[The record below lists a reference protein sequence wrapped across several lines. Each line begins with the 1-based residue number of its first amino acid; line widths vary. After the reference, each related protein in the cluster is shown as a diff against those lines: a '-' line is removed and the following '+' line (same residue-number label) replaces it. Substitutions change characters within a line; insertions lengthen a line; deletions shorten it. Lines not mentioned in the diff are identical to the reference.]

1 MHEHFPLPQLARS
14 LLPHAFD
21 ARDGAHDES
30 HLLRV
35 WQNVEAIRD
44 AEGGDL
50 RILLAATLLHDCV
63 WVDKRS
69 PERSSASRLAA
80 EKASE
85 VLADLGWEAE
95 DVGRVAHAIEAHS
108 FSAGIAPRNLE
119 ARILQDADRLDAM
132 GFIGVARCMY
142 LAGAHGSSI
151 HHATDP
157 TAAHRPLEDQLY
169 ALDHFRTKL
178 LGLGERMQTGKGQ
191 ELATERVARLEMFYR
206 GLLEE
211 VGAGERAVAPGTLPI
226 G

>member
-1 MHEHFPLPQLARS
+1 MMHDQFPLPDLVRA

-35 WQNVEAIRD
+35 WRNVEAIRE

-63 WVDKRS
+63 RVDKRS
-69 PERSSASRLAA
+69 PERPSASRLAA
-80 EKASE
+80 ERASD
-85 VLADLGWEAE
+85 VLAGLGWEAE
-95 DVGRVAHAIEAHS
+95 DLGRVAHAIEAHS
-108 FSAGIAPRNLE
+108 FSAGIAPRSRE

-142 LAGAHGSSI
+142 LAGAHGASI

-157 TAAHRPLEDQLY
+157 AGTDRTLEDQLY

-178 LGLGERMQTGKGQ
+178 LDLGERMQTARGR
-191 ELATERVARLEMFYR
+191 ELAAERVGRLETFYR

-211 VGAGERAVAPGTLPI
+211 VGVGEGAVTPGT
-226 G
+226 